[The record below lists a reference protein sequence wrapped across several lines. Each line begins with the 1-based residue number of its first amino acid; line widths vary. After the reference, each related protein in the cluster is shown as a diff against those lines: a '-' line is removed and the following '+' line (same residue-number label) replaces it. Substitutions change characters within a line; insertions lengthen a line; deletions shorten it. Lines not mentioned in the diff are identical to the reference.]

1 MRKLK
6 SSSAFGI
13 RHDEKRGSDEKINVK
28 IINRPKTTLK
38 KETRLQPDQIELL
51 ESLKPSNESDSFS
64 KIKISND
71 IEESPSHHDYD
82 EKSIKSLTPKKHL
95 SPLKPA
101 LKRPNTSLAVLS
113 SIKTIE
119 DSEFNRDFI
128 SNLKETFKSKTNP
141 TADTRYK
148 SLVDSMNKVYFS
160 NKENVPSY
168 SKLEQPSERVRNLIR
183 SNKALQGAGW
193 NGESEKE
200 KKTRYELDSNKKLF
214 EKAASDIF

>member
-1 MRKLK
+1 MRKFK

-13 RHDEKRGSDEKINVK
+13 RHDEKGSSDEQIDVK
-28 IINRPKTTLK
+28 KINRPKTTLK
-38 KETRLQPDQIELL
+38 KETRPSTNHIELL
-51 ESLKPSNESDSFS
+51 ESIKPSNESESFS

-71 IEESPSHHDYD
+71 IEESPSQHDFD
-82 EKSIKSLTPKKHL
+82 ERSIKNLTPKKNL

-113 SIKTIE
+113 NIRTIDE
-119 DSEFNRDFI
+119 SEFNQDFI
-128 SNLKETFKSKTNP
+128 SNLKETFKSRSNP

-148 SLVDSMNKVYFS
+148 SLVDSMNKVYFP
-160 NKENVPSY
+160 NKENVPTFN
-168 SKLEQPSERVRNLIR
+168 KFEQPSERVRNLIR

-200 KKTRYELDSNKKLF
+200 KKTRYELDSNKRLF